1 VILVLCIAFVLSGA
15 AGLIYESIWTRYLGL
30 FMGHDAYAQ
39 ILVLAIFLGGMS
51 AGAMLTASRSRRL
64 QDPLKGY
71 ALVEV
76 MAGLI
81 GFVFHDLF
89 LLVTNWAYDHA
100 FPALG
105 GGTSV
110 LGLKWTLAALLILP
124 QSVLLGATF
133 PLMTAG
139 VLRRVA
145 QQPGRILALLYFA
158 NSLGAAVGVL
168 VAGFYLIGAGG
179 LPGTVNTAAG
189 LNVLVAVI
197 AFVVARRIPA
207 SLPAAEPEA
216 PATSEGQRRPIHQ
229 LLLGVAFGTAIAS
242 FVYEIGWIRMLSLV
256 LGSATHSFEL
266 MLSAFILGLA
276 LGSFWIRQRADRWE
290 DARHALGITQCV
302 MGCLALATVPIYL
315 ASFQWTATLLHTFAR
330 TPAGY
335 VGFTM
340 ARYAICLAVMLPAT
354 FCAGIT
360 LPLITRAMLVT
371 GAGERAIGQVYGA
384 NTLGSIIGAMVAGL
398 ILLPLT
404 GLKAMLIL
412 GAALDMALGVVLL
425 LRPATPTRIRWAP
438 VAVAVS
444 LVVIAAV
451 AGTQRFDHDLMTSG
465 VYRFGSVPTP
475 GSRQIRFYHDG
486 RTATVAAGQVGNKGE
501 VTFISS
507 NGKPDASL
515 PVGWATG
522 CDGTQARIPL
532 IRDYSTQILLPLI
545 ALAFAPNAKNAAV
558 IGQGSGMT
566 SQFLLASPKLEQ
578 LVTIEIEPEMIRGS
592 RIFYPA
598 NRLVFED
605 PRSRLVIDDAKSYFA
620 SARQRFDLIV
630 SEPSNP
636 WVSGVSGLF
645 TVEFYQRVRGYLGDR
660 GVFGQWLHLYEIN
673 DELVLSV
680 LAALHRTFPWYQVF
694 LVSGA
699 DMLIVASMDPLPAPD
714 WSIFRLPR
722 VEEGLCTSVPF
733 TPRMLEATR
742 LANQQALGPLLDR
755 WGTINSDF
763 YPALDLGAEQTRY
776 LGLTANG
783 FNRLSSD
790 RLDLAGLIEDRRS
803 LPTEET
809 VSPVPAIP
817 RTEALAT
824 AALLRDPRR
833 FTAMDTVVT
842 DEALAGAIDLVS
854 QWRGTLASGQPPTNW
869 RIWLEAMGDVEARV
883 AGGTSGVADQAFYA
897 DARRYLDRFKA
908 PAGVRDAV
916 EFRRALAA
924 WDFSAA
930 AEAGERLSQ
939 AALQKTSWIP
949 PDEVMD
955 GLVMARIKS
964 GDPAGAD
971 RALRALAPLSRQAP
985 ESLRLLLLTSYVLQ
999 ATSHP

>member
-1 VILVLCIAFVLSGA
+1 MIPVLCLAFVLSGA

-51 AGAMLTASRSRRL
+51 AGAMLTANRSKSL
-64 QDPLKGY
+64 KDPLVGY
-71 ALVEV
+71 ALVEAV
-76 MAGLI
+76 AGLI
-81 GFVFHDLF
+81 GFGFHDLF

-100 FPALG
+100 FPTLG
-105 GGTSV
+105 SGAGV
-110 LGLKWTLAALLILP
+110 LVLKWTLAALLILP

-145 QQPGRILALLYFA
+145 KQPGRILALFYFA

-168 VAGFYLIGAGG
+168 VAGFYLISAGG

-189 LNVLVAVI
+189 LNLLVALI
-197 AFVVARRIPA
+197 AYVVARRVPV
-207 SLPAAEPEA
+207 SLPAAEPA
-216 PATSEGQRRPIHQ
+216 VQPAGEGEQRPIHR

-276 LGSFWIRQRADRWE
+276 LGSFWIRRRADRWE
-290 DARHALGITQCV
+290 DARHALGVTQWA

-315 ASFQWTATLLHTFAR
+315 ASFQWSATLLHTFAR

-371 GAGERAIGQVYGA
+371 GAGEKAIGQVYGA
-384 NTLGSIIGAMVAGL
+384 NTLGSIIGAVLAGL
-398 ILLPLT
+398 ILLPAV
-404 GLKAMLIL
+404 GLKTMLIL
-412 GAALDMALGVVLL
+412 GAGLDMALGVVLL
-425 LRPATPTRIRWAP
+425 LRPSRPTRIRWAP
-438 VAVAVS
+438 VALATS
-444 LVVIAAV
+444 LAVIAGV
-451 AGTQRFDHDLMTSG
+451 AGTQHLDHDLLTSG
-465 VYRFGSVPTP
+465 VYRQGWLPTP
-475 GSRQIRFYHDG
+475 GSREIRFYHDG
-486 RTATVAAGQVGNKGE
+486 RTATVAAGQVGNHGE

-522 CDGTQARIPL
+522 CDGTQARTAL

-545 ALAFAPNAKNAAV
+545 ALAFTPNASSAAV

-566 SQFLLASPKLEQ
+566 SQFLLASPQLQ
-578 LVTIEIEPEMIRGS
+578 RLVTIEIEPEMVRGS
-592 RIFYPA
+592 RVFLPA

-605 PRSRLVIDDAKSYFA
+605 PRSVLVIDDAKSYFA
-620 SARQRFDLIV
+620 SARQRFDLII

-645 TVEFYQRVRGYLGDR
+645 TVEFYRRVRSYLGAG
-660 GVFGQWLHLYEIN
+660 GVFGQWLHLYEID

-680 LAALHRTFPWYQVF
+680 LAALHRTFPSYQVF
-694 LVSGA
+694 LVSGS
-699 DMLIVASMDPLPAPD
+699 DLLIVASMDPLPSPD

-722 VEEGLCTSVPF
+722 AEEGLCTSVKF

-742 LANQQALGPLLDR
+742 LANQQSLGPLLDR
-755 WGTINSDF
+755 WGTINSDY
-763 YPALDLGAEQTRY
+763 YPVLDLGAEQSRF
-776 LGLTANG
+776 LGRAAEG
-783 FNRLSSD
+783 FSRLSGD
-790 RLDLAGLIEDRRS
+790 RFDLPGIMEDRRS
-803 LPTEET
+803 LPTDET

-817 RTEALAT
+817 RTQALVT
-824 AALLRDPRR
+824 AALLRDPSR
-833 FTAMDTVVT
+833 FTSMDTVVK
-842 DEALAGAIDLVS
+842 DEALAAAVDRAEH
-854 QWRGTLASGQPPTNW
+854 WRALLAADQPPTNW
-869 RIWLEAMGDVEARV
+869 RLWLETMSQVEASL
-883 AGGTSGVADQAFYA
+883 AGGTAGVADEKFYA
-897 DARRYLDRFKA
+897 TAKRYAERHRA
-908 PAGVRDAV
+908 PTGVRDV
-916 EFRRALAA
+916 LDFRRALAA
-924 WDFSAA
+924 WDFPAA

-939 AALQKTSWIP
+939 AALQETSWIP
-949 PDEVMD
+949 PDEVRD
-955 GLVMARIKS
+955 GLVMARIKA
-964 GDPAGAD
+964 GDPAGAE
-971 RALRALAPLSRQAP
+971 RALRSLTPLSRRP
-985 ESLRLLLLTSYVLQ
+985 MDSLRSLLLTAYLLQ
-999 ATSHP
+999 ATNHP